1 MMIDEIAKAQK
12 LRVCDMCKLPKE
24 PRSGVAVREKWHCQ
38 RCWVKLMQQ
47 KGLK

>member
-12 LRVCDMCKLPKE
+12 LKACEVCKRNADPLG
-24 PRSGVAVREKWHCQ
+24 GVAVREKWHCQ